1 MATSQA
7 FPIPMRGAVKPSQMM
22 PADAFQVTAVH
33 EDFTSASLSIPL
45 LTQRDCPAAA
55 SYRVL
60 AHRLERQGAPQV
72 VVVTGTRPGDGTT
85 TVALNLAAALAERD
99 DRPVLLVEANRQR
112 PALLAGF
119 GISISDGFD
128 DQLLRATDLAPMT
141 WSTVGL
147 CNNRLE
153 MLAVDRGHEHGD
165 PVPPFVYRRLLG
177 QARERY
183 AHVIVD
189 CSSVTCGGEVS
200 VLEDF
205 ADGTVLVA
213 RGMYTRARD
222 LRRAVE
228 QLAPSNLLGIVVCG
242 GEV

>member
-1 MATSQA
+1 
-7 FPIPMRGAVKPSQMM
+7 
-22 PADAFQVTAVH
+22 
-33 EDFTSASLSIPL
+33 L

-85 TVALNLAAALAERD
+85 TVALNLSAALAERS

-119 GISISDGFD
+119 RISISDGFD
-128 DQLLRATDLAPMT
+128 DQLLRAADVAPMT

-147 CNNRLE
+147 CDNRLE
-153 MLAVDRGHEHGD
+153 MLAVDDGHQHGA
-165 PVPPFVYRRLLG
+165 PVPPWIYRRLLN
-177 QARERY
+177 QARQRY
-183 AHVIVD
+183 AHIIVD
-189 CSSVTCGGEVS
+189 CSSVTCAGEVS
-200 VLEDF
+200 VLEAF
-205 ADGTVLVA
+205 ADGTLLVV
-213 RGMYTRARD
+213 RGMHTRARD

-228 QLAPSNLLGIVVCG
+228 QLAPSNLLGVVVCG